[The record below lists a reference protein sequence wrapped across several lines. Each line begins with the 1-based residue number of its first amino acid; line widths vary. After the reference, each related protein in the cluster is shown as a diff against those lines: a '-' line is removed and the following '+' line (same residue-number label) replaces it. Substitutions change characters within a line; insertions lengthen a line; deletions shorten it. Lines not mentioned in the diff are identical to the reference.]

1 MLSASIMIFDAIL
14 DFFKN
19 LGEFVI
25 DKVPDGTQP
34 SDLLL
39 ALAVGGFLVYIIFSW
54 IRSNKSY
61 ETKLVRA
68 LDSMNNYFYR
78 NPTINS
84 DNLKEFNNRM
94 KAVPKAVREQ
104 WQTYMLFRDKEP
116 SKYLSIENCIE
127 RPMKYTSYKSSLK
140 NTSTIFN
147 VYMIVLMSV
156 VGGGILFNAGSNDL
170 GAAIFNTLMVLAVVY
185 FLKFILNVI
194 MNVRYNAIISDIYSN
209 FNIFQRGIDKAVV
222 GLPDYID
229 YEMLFTKKEIR
240 NNIPILQDYI
250 ERRERKE
257 KEELEKAKNS
267 EVEHENFDFSAVGL
281 NASLLLERA
290 LKECET
296 YINNKKRLLYKIA
309 QKNQEL
315 LDYKTNYENLNKE
328 QLKQQQISKENLE
341 RLRQSAETS
350 TNRVEAGRIAKQ
362 QEEEMKRQ
370 EQLEKD
376 AATAYDKYLKQKD
389 IIDVEVK
396 ALEDELAE
404 KKQYIEDVVM
414 AEFKTY
420 SSKIFDE
427 AMQKSEEKYGDIIS
441 EMKEDNEILSDEVK
455 SKILQLEQNGIETKP
470 TLKYEAKLER
480 DKVKEAEKQ
489 AEQEKANEERLER
502 AMQTKINA
510 DLAESEGTQE
520 NAGVAGK
527 EVEEIK
533 INNDENQ
540 LENLSAEPN
549 AEIKAEGEKVE
560 SAENV
565 GNTESAGEL
574 EKEPVIDAEKL
585 KEDLKSELTS
595 EINQDKI
602 KEDLK
607 SEISSELNKEQIKED
622 LKNDLRKQL
631 KDEIKGEITN
641 EIEEDKAR
649 KRIDDSK
656 FDSYGGYY
664 DMNGNYIYRDGSY
677 YDVQGN
683 YYDANGKLLVPA
695 NANSNLSGGY
705 VGGAG
710 ASQGVY
716 NGYYDAQGN
725 YIYEDGSY
733 YDPQGNYFNNRGELV
748 KPADDVDGDASGS
761 ENGEDMGE
769 QGEYDANGN
778 YVYADGSY
786 YDANG
791 NYFDAQ
797 GNLVEENENG
807 ESAMDKIEGEHK
819 AEEERIDGLKLN
831 ADGSADSDN
840 DSENGNK

>member
-1 MLSASIMIFDAIL
+1 MIFDAIL

-39 ALAVGGFLVYIIFSW
+39 ALAVGGFLIYLIFAW

-61 ETKLVRA
+61 ETKLIKS

-84 DNLKEFNNRM
+84 ENLKEFNNRM
-94 KAVPKAVREQ
+94 KTVPKPVREQ
-104 WQTYMLFRDKEP
+104 WQIYMLYRDKEP
-116 SKYLSIENCIE
+116 SKYLTIENCIE
-127 RPMKYTSYKSSLK
+127 RPMKYTSYKTSLK

-147 VYMIVLMSV
+147 VYMIVLMSIMC
-156 VGGGILFNAGSNDL
+156 GGVLFNAGNNDL
-170 GAAIFNTLMVLAVVY
+170 GSAIFNTLMVVAIIY

-194 MNVRYNAIISDIYSN
+194 MDVRYSAIVSDIYSN
-209 FNIFQRGIDKAVV
+209 FSIFQRGIDKAVV

-229 YEMLFTKKEIR
+229 FEMLFTRKEIR
-240 NNIPILQDYI
+240 DNIPILQDYI

-267 EVEHENFDFSAVGL
+267 EVEHETFDFSAVGL

-296 YINNKKRLLYKIA
+296 YINNKKRLMYKIA

-315 LDYKTNYENLNKE
+315 QDYKTNYENLNKE

-362 QEEEMKRQ
+362 QEEELKRQ

-376 AATAYDKYLKQKD
+376 ASVAYDKYLKQKD
-389 IIDVEVK
+389 IIEVEVK
-396 ALEDELAE
+396 ALEDELEE
-404 KKQYIEDVVM
+404 KKRYIEDVVM

-420 SSKIFDE
+420 SSKIYGE
-427 AMQKSEEKYGDIIS
+427 ALEKSEEKYSGIIN
-441 EMKEDNEILSDEVK
+441 EMKEDNDILSSEVK
-455 SKILQLEQNGIETKP
+455 SKILQLEENGISTKP
-470 TLKYEAKLER
+470 TLRYEAKLER
-480 DKVKEAEKQ
+480 DKAKEAEKQ
-489 AEQEKANEERLER
+489 AEQEKANEKRLEE
-502 AMQTKINA
+502 AMQTKITA
-510 DLAESEGTQE
+510 DLMEGEASVDESAESESESGE
-520 NAGVAGK
+520 NGK
-527 EVEEIK
+527 IENNK
-533 INNDENQ
+533 INLDSNQ
-540 LENLSAEPN
+540 GNALS
-549 AEIKAEGEKVE
+549 EGGESKEKVE
-560 SAENV
+560 QEKANEKKEKALEGEEN
-565 GNTESAGEL
+565 
-574 EKEPVIDAEKL
+574 VIDAEKL
-585 KEDLKSELTS
+585 KEDLKNQISS
-595 EINQDKI
+595 EINQDK
-602 KEDLK
+602 
-607 SEISSELNKEQIKED
+607 IKED

-631 KDEIKGEITN
+631 KEEIKGEIAS
-641 EIEEDKAR
+641 EIEEDNAR

-664 DMNGNYIYRDGSY
+664 DMQGNYIYRDGSY

-695 NANSNLSGGY
+695 NANSNLSGGGY
-705 VGGAG
+705 GGQMQN
-710 ASQGVY
+710 QGVY

-733 YDPQGNYFNNRGELV
+733 YDAQGNYFNNRGELV
-748 KPADDVDGDASGS
+748 KSADEINADA
-761 ENGEDMGE
+761 EGEDFGE
-769 QGEYDANGN
+769 QGAYDENGN

-797 GNLVEENENG
+797 GNLVKENEQG
-807 ESAMDKIEGEHK
+807 ESATDAIENAFK
-819 AEEERIDGLKLN
+819 AEAERVEN
-831 ADGSADSDN
+831 AKKNLENDN
-840 DSENGNK
+840 GEDDGNKAN

>member
-39 ALAVGGFLVYIIFSW
+39 ALAVGGFLVYIIFAW

-104 WQTYMLFRDKEP
+104 WQTYMLYRDKEP

-156 VGGGILFNAGSNDL
+156 VGGGVLFNAGNNDL

-194 MNVRYNAIISDIYSN
+194 MNVRYNAIVSDIYSN
-209 FNIFQRGIDKAVV
+209 FNIFQRSIDKAVV

-376 AATAYDKYLKQKD
+376 ASTAYDKYLKQKD
-389 IIDVEVK
+389 IIEVEVK

-489 AEQEKANEERLER
+489 AEQEKANEERLEK

-510 DLAESEGTQE
+510 DLAESESQGTQE
-520 NAGVAGK
+520 NAGENAG
-527 EVEEIK
+527 EEIEEIK
-533 INNDENQ
+533 INNDDNQ

-549 AEIKAEGEKVE
+549 VE
-560 SAENV
+560 VNAENDK
-565 GNTESAGEL
+565 AKEL
-574 EKEPVIDAEKL
+574 EKEPAIDAEKL
-585 KEDLKSELTS
+585 KEDLKSE
-595 EINQDKI
+595 
-602 KEDLK
+602 
-607 SEISSELNKEQIKED
+607 ISSELNREQIKED

-631 KDEIKGEITN
+631 KEEIKGEITN

-705 VGGAG
+705 SNVAS
-710 ASQGVY
+710 ASQGAY

-761 ENGEDMGE
+761 ENGEDMEE
-769 QGEYDANGN
+769 QGAYDANGN

-819 AEEERIDGLKLN
+819 AEEERIEGLKLN
-831 ADGSADSDN
+831 DDGSADNDN
-840 DSENGNK
+840 NSENGNK

>member
-25 DKVPDGTQP
+25 DKVPDGIQP

-39 ALAVGGFLVYIIFSW
+39 AIAVGGFLIYIIFSW
-54 IRSNKSY
+54 IRTNKSY
-61 ETKLVRA
+61 EVRLVKS
-68 LDSMNNYFYR
+68 LDSMNEYFYR

-116 SKYLSIENCIE
+116 SSYLTIENCIE
-127 RPMKYTSYKSSLK
+127 RPMRYTSYKTSLK

-147 VYMIVLMSV
+147 VFMIVLMSIV
-156 VGGGILFNAGSNDL
+156 CGGILFNAGNNDL
-170 GAAIFNTLMVLAVVY
+170 GAAMFNSLMVVAVVY
-185 FLKFILNVI
+185 FLKFILKVI
-194 MNVRYNAIISDIYSN
+194 MNVRYSAILSDIYSN
-209 FNIFQRGIDKAVV
+209 FGIFQRGIDKAVV

-257 KEELEKAKNS
+257 KEELEKARNS

-362 QEEEMKRQ
+362 QEEELKRQ

-376 AATAYDKYLKQKD
+376 ASSAYDKYLKQKD
-389 IIDVEVK
+389 IIEVEVK
-396 ALEDELAE
+396 ALEDELAQ

-427 AMQKSEEKYGDIIS
+427 AMEKSDAKYSNIIN

-455 SKILQLEQNGIETKP
+455 SKILQLEQNGIDTKP
-470 TLKYEAKLER
+470 TLKYEAKMAK
-480 DKVKEAEKQ
+480 DKAKEAEKQ
-489 AEQEKANEERLER
+489 AQQEKANEERLER

-510 DLAESEGTQE
+510 DSADDEASEVQKSVNE
-520 NAGVAGK
+520 AGDF
-527 EVEEIK
+527 VEDLK
-533 INNDENQ
+533 IDDENQ
-540 LENLSAEPN
+540 FDVGAN
-549 AEIKAEGEKVE
+549 AEAEI
-560 SAENV
+560 N
-565 GNTESAGEL
+565 AGEL
-574 EKEPVIDAEKL
+574 EKEPAIDAEKL
-585 KEDLKSELTS
+585 KKDLKSELTS

-607 SEISSELNKEQIKED
+607 NQLSNELNKDKIKEDLKSELASELNKEQIKED

-631 KDEIKGEITN
+631 KDEIKGEITD
-641 EIEEDKAR
+641 EIEEENAK

-695 NANSNLSGGY
+695 NANSNLSGGSY
-705 VGGAG
+705 SASG
-710 ASQGVY
+710 SQGAY

-748 KPADDVDGDASGS
+748 KPAEEVNGGHSSGD
-761 ENGEDMGE
+761 NGQDMGE
-769 QGEYDANGN
+769 QGSYDANGN

-797 GNLVEENENG
+797 GNLVKENESG
-807 ESAMDKIEGEHK
+807 ESAMDKIEDEHK
-819 AEEERIDGLKLN
+819 AEAERIEGLKF
-831 ADGSADSDN
+831 N
-840 DSENGNK
+840 DDAEDDEGNNNKGNK

>member
-39 ALAVGGFLVYIIFSW
+39 ALAVGGFLVYIIFAW

-61 ETKLVRA
+61 ETKLVKA
-68 LDSMNNYFYR
+68 LDSMNNYFYK

-84 DNLKEFNNRM
+84 DNLKGFNNRM

-127 RPMKYTSYKSSLK
+127 RPMRYTSYKSSLK

-194 MNVRYNAIISDIYSN
+194 MNIRYNAIVSDIYSN
-209 FNIFQRGIDKAVV
+209 FSVFQRGIDKAVV

-315 LDYKTNYENLNKE
+315 QDYKTNYENLNKE

-389 IIDVEVK
+389 IIEVEVK

-455 SKILQLEQNGIETKP
+455 SKILQLEENGIETKP

-489 AEQEKANEERLER
+489 AEQEKANEERLEK

-520 NAGVAGK
+520 NAEEPVE
-527 EVEEIK
+527 EVEEIE
-533 INNDENQ
+533 INNDDN
-540 LENLSAEPN
+540 LFDNLSAEPN
-549 AEIKAEGEKVE
+549 AEVKAESEKVE
-560 SAENV
+560 SAENA
-565 GNTESAGEL
+565 SEL
-574 EKEPVIDAEKL
+574 EKEPAIDAEKL

-631 KDEIKGEITN
+631 KEEIKGEITN
-641 EIEEDKAR
+641 EIEEDNAR

-677 YDVQGN
+677 YDPQGN

-705 VGGAG
+705 GGGANG
-710 ASQGVY
+710 GSQGAY

-748 KPADDVDGDASGS
+748 MSADDADGESSG
-761 ENGEDMGE
+761 NAEDDMEE
-769 QGEYDANGN
+769 QGAYDANGN
-778 YVYADGSY
+778 YVYDDGSY

-797 GNLVEENENG
+797 GNLVEENEDG
-807 ESAMDKIEGEHK
+807 ESAMDKIENEHK
-819 AEEERIDGLKLN
+819 AEEERIEGLKIN
-831 ADGSADSDN
+831 MDGSADGDD